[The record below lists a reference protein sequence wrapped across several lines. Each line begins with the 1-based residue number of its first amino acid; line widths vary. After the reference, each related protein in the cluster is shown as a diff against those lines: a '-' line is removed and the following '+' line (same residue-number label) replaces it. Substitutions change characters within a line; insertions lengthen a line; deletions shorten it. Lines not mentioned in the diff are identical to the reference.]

1 MSTLPKL
8 SATMNHIPASNPDA
22 LRVDEALQL
31 IKTFV
36 QPHTQS
42 LTTELIPLQ
51 QSLGRVL
58 AKDLISPINVPAA
71 DNSAMDGYAFNSAS
85 LFSTSSPSISLK
97 NMGAALAGKPFLTE
111 VEVGACIR
119 IMTGASMPLGCD
131 TVIPQE
137 LVQIDGDLISFATN
151 AVKAGDN
158 RRLKGEDLKEGK
170 PALLAGKI
178 IRPADLGLIASLGI
192 SQVTVNKKLRVG
204 FFSTGTE
211 LRSIGEKLD
220 PGCVYDSNRYTIFG
234 MLSRLNVDLID
245 FGVVPDQPE
254 DLRLT
259 FATAAAECDVI
270 ITSGGVSVGVAD
282 YTKQIMQEMGDIG
295 FWKLAIR
302 PGRPMAFGS
311 ISSENHQAVL
321 FGLPGNPVAT
331 MVTFYQ
337 LVKPALLTMAG
348 ASHTDTPISKA
359 RSLTAIRKLPGRTE
373 FQRGQLSISSDGM
386 PTVLAMPSQGSGV
399 LSSMSEADCLIVL
412 GHNQESIEPGEL
424 VDIVLFEG
432 LI

>member
-1 MSTLPKL
+1 
-8 SATMNHIPASNPDA
+8 
-22 LRVDEALQL
+22 
-31 IKTFV
+31 
-36 QPHTQS
+36 
-42 LTTELIPLQ
+42 
-51 QSLGRVL
+51 
-58 AKDLISPINVPAA
+58 
-71 DNSAMDGYAFNSAS
+71 
-85 LFSTSSPSISLK
+85 
-97 NMGAALAGKPFLTE
+97 
-111 VEVGACIR
+111 
-119 IMTGASMPLGCD
+119 MTGASMPPGCD

-137 LVQIDGDLISFATN
+137 LIQIDGDFVSFATN
-151 AVKAGDN
+151 SVKAGDN

-170 PALLAGKI
+170 PAILAGKI

-192 SQVTVNKKLRVG
+192 AQITVNKKLRVG

-311 ISSENHQAVL
+311 ISSEDHQAVL

-348 ASHTDTPISKA
+348 ASLTDVPITKA
-359 RSLTAIRKLPGRTE
+359 RSLNAIRKPLGRTE
-373 FQRGQLSISSDGM
+373 FQRGQLSVSSDGM

-412 GHNQESIEPGEL
+412 GHNQDSIEPGEL

>member
-8 SATMNHIPASNPDA
+8 SATMNHVPASNPDA

-31 IKTFV
+31 IKAFV

-85 LFSTSSPSISLK
+85 LLNTSSQFIALK

-111 VEVGACIR
+111 VEVGTCIR

-151 AVKAGDN
+151 AAKAGDN

-204 FFSTGTE
+204 FFQQE
-211 LRSIGEKLD
+211 LSCAQSEKNSILAAF
-220 PGCVYDSNRYTIFG
+220 TIA
-234 MLSRLNVDLID
+234 I
-245 FGVVPDQPE
+245 
-254 DLRLT
+254 
-259 FATAAAECDVI
+259 
-270 ITSGGVSVGVAD
+270 
-282 YTKQIMQEMGDIG
+282 
-295 FWKLAIR
+295 AIR
-302 PGRPMAFGS
+302 F
-311 ISSENHQAVL
+311 
-321 FGLPGNPVAT
+321 
-331 MVTFYQ
+331 
-337 LVKPALLTMAG
+337 
-348 ASHTDTPISKA
+348 
-359 RSLTAIRKLPGRTE
+359 
-373 FQRGQLSISSDGM
+373 
-386 PTVLAMPSQGSGV
+386 LACY
-399 LSSMSEADCLIVL
+399 LD
-412 GHNQESIEPGEL
+412 
-424 VDIVLFEG
+424 
-432 LI
+432 